1 MPDGPNRLQRWRR
14 RWLRPLPV
22 AMVASLLFHLL
33 MLSAPGWD
41 LSVVAEPVR
50 IEATLQLPPVQQ
62 TSVTRTEAPK
72 PPDLTPRP
80 RATPKGGG
88 RPQRTLAVPR
98 EQGVEATV
106 PITQAPVESPEPSP
120 GASSATEVPAASE
133 VAAAPKDPIPVSVD
147 PAATQAWPREGR
159 IRFQVRYGETI
170 EVGEMIHTWSHDGER
185 YTMRSEA
192 ATVGL
197 ARLIKRFNGVQQSQG
212 RVGPEGL
219 APTGF
224 QEDLNGKQSHAVF
237 DWAQRK
243 VFLSRPDRV
252 REVAFD
258 GMAEDILSLAHHLA
272 FQPDGVTSMSLY
284 VVGGRWGAEATLSQ
298 VANELLRLPW
308 GSIETRHFHC
318 EARNG
323 EFVVDLWLSR
333 QHRNAPVRIRVDD
346 RKQGHVVDEIA
357 REIELDGVKADILPS
372 RDVNDS
378 YKG

>member
-1 MPDGPNRLQRWRR
+1 MPDGPNLFLMWRQ

-33 MLSAPGWD
+33 MLLAPGWD

-88 RPQRTLAVPR
+88 RPQRTLALPR

-106 PITQAPVESPEPSP
+106 PVTQAPIESPEPSP

-170 EVGEMIHTWSHDGER
+170 EVGEMVHTWSHDGER

-252 REVAFD
+252 RDVAFD

-272 FQPDGVTSMSLY
+272 FLPDGVTSMSLY

-372 RDVNDS
+372 SDVNDS

>member
-1 MPDGPNRLQRWRR
+1 MPDNTNWLR
-14 RWLRPLPV
+14 RWLRPLPLAV
-22 AMVASLLFHLL
+22 AVSVLLHLL
-33 MLSAPGWD
+33 LLSAPGWD

-50 IEATLQLPPVQQ
+50 IEATLQRPPVEQ

-72 PPDLTPRP
+72 PPEAKPPT

-88 RPQRTLAVPR
+88 AQQRTLAMPR
-98 EQGVEATV
+98 EQA
-106 PITQAPVESPEPSP
+106 TQAVVPVAQAPLESPEPSP
-120 GASSATEVPAASE
+120 GAGVATDVPATPE
-133 VAAAPKDPIPVSVD
+133 VAEAPKDPIPVSVD

-252 REVAFD
+252 REVAFE

-284 VVGGRWGAEATLSQ
+284 VVGGRWGADATLSQ

-372 RDVNDS
+372 REVNDS

>member
-1 MPDGPNRLQRWRR
+1 MPEEANRLVRWRQRWM
-14 RWLRPLPV
+14 RPLPLAV
-22 AMVASLLFHLL
+22 AASLLLHLL
-33 MLSAPGWD
+33 LLSAPGWD

-50 IEATLQLPPVQQ
+50 IEATLQLPPVQK
-62 TSVTRTEAPK
+62 TSVTPAEPQR
-72 PPDLTPRP
+72 PPEVAPRP
-80 RATPKGGG
+80 NAKPTRSAPA
-88 RPQRTLAVPR
+88 QRTLAVPR
-98 EQGVEATV
+98 DQGEQASV
-106 PITQAPVESPEPSP
+106 PVAQAPVESPDPSA
-120 GASSATEVPAASE
+120 GAETVTDVPAE
-133 VAAAPKDPIPVSVD
+133 PQVAEAPKDPIPVSVD

-185 YTMRSEA
+185 YTMRSDA

-252 REVAFD
+252 REVAFE

-372 RDVNDS
+372 REVNDS